1 MGRMAVETV
10 LEFEKPLRAME
21 EQVQQLRA
29 QSEASGVD
37 FSSEIASLEEKV
49 QKMRRDIYGHLDVW
63 ERVQLSRHPERPYSL
78 DYIHRIFDDFSE
90 IHGDRLFSED
100 PSTVCG
106 VAWLEGRPIMVI
118 GQQKGRTLKE
128 NIKYN
133 FGCPYPEG
141 YRKALRVMQLA
152 DKFQMPVVTFI
163 DTPGAYPGIGSEE
176 RHIGE
181 AIAINLRDM
190 SALNVPTVGIVIG
203 EGGSGGAL
211 GIGVV
216 DRLLI
221 LENAYYSVIS
231 PEGCAAILWKDRA
244 KAPDAAR
251 ALKLDPQ
258 QLVKYGIADEVLSEP
273 LGGAHGDIEEMS
285 KTIKSAILRNL
296 KELEGAD
303 LRALRYKK
311 YRAIGVF
318 SEYADPENSTDSQE
332 ISVKGEA

>member
-1 MGRMAVETV
+1 MAVETV
-10 LEFEKPLRAME
+10 LEFEKPLKAME

-63 ERVQLSRHPERPYSL
+63 ERVQLSRHSERPYSL
-78 DYIHRIFDDFSE
+78 DYIHRIFDGFSE

-141 YRKALRVMQLA
+141 YRKALRAMQLA

-190 SALNVPTVGIVIG
+190 SALNVPTVGVVIG

-258 QLVKYGIADEVLSEP
+258 QLVKYGIADEVLPEP
-273 LGGAHGDIEEMS
+273 LGGAHGNIEEMA
-285 KTIKSAILRNL
+285 KTIKLSILKHL
-296 KELEGAD
+296 KELDGAD
-303 LRALRYKK
+303 LRALRYAK

-318 SEYADPENSTDSQE
+318 SECADAEKMSESQE
-332 ISVKGEA
+332 VTAKGKA